1 MRISTEYG
9 DPGFF
14 ADANLL
20 DIRITFDGHAVNNV
34 VTADS
39 VRSEITVIGVPLPS
53 ELNAELISH
62 NPGAPGSLGRWV
74 YRGKVEIIEN
84 GTERRL

>member
-9 DPGFF
+9 DPGFHP
-14 ADANLL
+14 DANIL
-20 DIRITFDGHAVNNV
+20 DIRITFDGHAVGHV

-39 VRSEITVIGVPLPS
+39 TRGEITCIGVPLPS
-53 ELNAELISH
+53 ELNAELVSCR
-62 NPGAPGSLGRWV
+62 PGAPGKLGRWT
-74 YRGKVEIIEN
+74 YRGRVEIIEN